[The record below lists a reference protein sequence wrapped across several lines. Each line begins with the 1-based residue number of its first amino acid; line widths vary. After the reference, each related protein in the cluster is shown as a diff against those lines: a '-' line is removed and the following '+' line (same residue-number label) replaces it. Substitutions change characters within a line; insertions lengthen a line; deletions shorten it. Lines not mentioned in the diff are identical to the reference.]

1 MIIKGNQEAAPDR
14 LPSLNNKMILM
25 HINTTITINCTHNMV
40 LLYLQSLK
48 IIQFMGMKIF
58 RIRSTQETILQ

>member
-1 MIIKGNQEAAPDR
+1 MILKGNLEADPDR

-25 HINTTITINCTHNMV
+25 HINTTIAINSTHNMV

>member
-1 MIIKGNQEAAPDR
+1 MILKGNLEADPDR

-25 HINTTITINCTHNMV
+25 HINTKITINCTHNMV
-40 LLYLQSLK
+40 LLYFKSLK